1 MRAHIGAIR
10 MASISMGRSGHQIT
24 WMNTE
29 VNSEQPD
36 KGRPYNEE
44 SEVSGEGEGYEHALH

>member
-1 MRAHIGAIR
+1 